1 MTYFLAGVL
10 KKKKSSTPKE
20 NKKIPH
26 QVLLPTEEYHG
37 KQRTTLIKFATQCEY
52 LASFVAVM
60 GLLKAILSHQTL
72 QGYLKY
78 FLKAR
83 TANPATTEVNSM
95 ISTGFSESW
104 TRL

>member
-1 MTYFLAGVL
+1 MTYFVAGVL
-10 KKKKSSTPKE
+10 KKESSTPKE

-26 QVLLPTEEYHG
+26 QVLLPTEEHHG

-52 LASFVAVM
+52 LASFAAVM
-60 GLLKAILSHQTL
+60 GLLKAILSRRTL
-72 QGYLKY
+72 QWYLKY

-95 ISTGFSESW
+95 ISTGFGESW
-104 TRL
+104 TGL